1 MLGLESVA
9 AGVEELPFEDES
21 DEPFVLAAGLELLV
35 AARESLR

>member
-9 AGVEELPFEDES
+9 AGVEELPLDDDS
-21 DEPFVLAAGLELLV
+21 DDPFVLAAGLELLA